1 MAEASSTALTL
12 ISSDG
17 QKVQIERKAAERAG
31 IIKDMLQDF
40 DGNSEIPVT
49 DVWGEILKK
58 VVDYLV
64 HYSDTEP
71 RELPKPLPSADLR
84 EVTDEWDVKFIDI
97 NNDTIF
103 DIINAANFLSIKPLL
118 DLSCAKIAV
127 QMKGKTAQEIRDLFG
142 IENDLSEEELKEYEE
157 YQI

>member
-1 MAEASSTALTL
+1 MTDSSTTLTL

-17 QKVQIERKAAERAG
+17 QKIPIDRKSAERAAV
-31 IIKDMLQDF
+31 IKDMMQDF
-40 DGNSEIPVT
+40 DNSTEIPIS
-49 DVWGEILKK
+49 DVRGEILKK
-58 VVDYLV
+58 VVDYLT
-64 HYSDTEP
+64 HYSNSEP

-84 EVTDEWDVKFIDI
+84 EVTDDWDVKFIDI
-97 NNDTIF
+97 NNDTVF
-103 DIINAANFLSIKPLL
+103 DLINAANFMSIKSLL

-127 QMKGKTAQEIRDLFG
+127 QMKNKTAQEIRDMFG